1 MLPLVGS
8 KMVHPGVKV
17 PSASAASI
25 IAIAARSLIE
35 PVGFRSSSFAQSRT
49 SADGERFGSPTRGVF
64 PTDSSNES

>member
-8 KMVHPGVKV
+8 RIVQPGVSV

-25 IAIAARSLIE
+25 MAIAARSLID

-49 SADGERFGSPTRGVF
+49 SADGERFGRPTRGVF